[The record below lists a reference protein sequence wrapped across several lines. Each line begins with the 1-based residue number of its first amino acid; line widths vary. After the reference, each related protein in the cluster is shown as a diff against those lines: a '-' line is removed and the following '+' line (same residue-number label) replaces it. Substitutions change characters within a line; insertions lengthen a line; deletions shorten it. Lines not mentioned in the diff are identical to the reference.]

1 MTTSNSNSI
10 DVGATIAPKSDQ
22 LNADDLIVGPR
33 TITLNAVKARAS
45 TGQGDQPIAL
55 CFDGDN
61 GKPYLPCKSMRRVL
75 VHCWGRDGAA
85 YVGRS
90 LTLYRDETVAFGGA
104 TVGGIRIS
112 HMSDLDRAVTMSLTA
127 SKASRKPF
135 TVKPLVVAT
144 SPVKQKKEATAE
156 EKRAKAQTTL
166 DTILDDIAA
175 TEDVNACA
183 AKHADMVARIAAV
196 IPDAPAI
203 VAAAVVGG
211 WKKD

>member
-1 MTTSNSNSI
+1 MTGI
-10 DVGATIAPKSDQ
+10 DLGATIAPKSDQ

-33 TITLNAVKARAS
+33 TIIVTAVKARAS
-45 TGQGDQPIAL
+45 TGQGDQPVAVH
-55 CFDGDN
+55 FEGDG

-75 VHCWGRDGAA
+75 VHVWGRDGGA

-90 LTLYRDETVAFGGA
+90 MTLFRDEAVVFGGA
-104 TVGGIRIS
+104 AVGGIRIS
-112 HMSDLDRAVTMSLTA
+112 HMSELARPVTLSLTA
-127 SKASRKPF
+127 SKASRKPY
-135 TVKPLVVAT
+135 VVQPLVVAT
-144 SPVKQKKEATAE
+144 APVKKAATTE
-156 EKRAKAQTTL
+156 EKRAKAQATL
-166 DTILDDIAA
+166 DTILADIGAA
-175 TEDVNACA
+175 EDGNACA

>member
-1 MTTSNSNSI
+1 MANNNSI

-33 TITLNAVKARAS
+33 IILVTAVKARAS
-45 TGQGDQPIAL
+45 TGQGDQPVAVH
-55 CFDGDN
+55 FEGDA

-75 VHCWGRDGAA
+75 VHVWGRDGGV

-135 TVKPLVVAT
+135 TVKPLAT
-144 SPVKQKKEATAE
+144 TAPTTKKTASVE
-156 EKRAKAQTTL
+156 EKAAKAQAAL
-166 DTILDDIAA
+166 ATILADIES
-175 TEDVNACA
+175 TEDVDA
-183 AKHADMVARIAAV
+183 AIARHADMIARIAGV
-196 IPDAPAI
+196 IPDARLVVDAA
-203 VAAAVVGG
+203 VAARFAR
-211 WKKD
+211 

>member
-1 MTTSNSNSI
+1 MTTNNSI

-33 TITLNAVKARAS
+33 TITLTAVKARAS

-55 CFDGDN
+55 CFEGDG

-85 YVGRS
+85 YVGRA

-112 HMSDLDRAVTMSLTA
+112 HMSHIDRAVTMSLTA

-135 TVKPLVVAT
+135 TVKPLATTTAPTKKVA
-144 SPVKQKKEATAE
+144 SAE
-156 EKRAKAQTTL
+156 EKESKALATL
-166 DTILDDIAA
+166 DTIVADIVSA
-175 TEDVNACA
+175 EDVNAAA
-183 AKHADMVARIAAV
+183 AKHADMIARISSVIPNTRAIVDAAV
-196 IPDAPAI
+196 
-203 VAAAVVGG
+203 AARR
-211 WKKD
+211 KQD

>member
-1 MTTSNSNSI
+1 MTTSNSASI

-33 TITLNAVKARAS
+33 TITLTAVKARAS

-135 TVKPLVVAT
+135 TVKPLAT
-144 SPVKQKKEATAE
+144 STPTTKKAASAE
-156 EKRAKAQTTL
+156 EKAAKAQAALT
-166 DTILDDIAA
+166 TILDDIAA
-175 TEDVNACA
+175 TEDVPA
-183 AKHADMVARIAAV
+183 ALARHADMVARIAAV
-196 IPDAPAI
+196 IPDARA
-203 VAAAVVGG
+203 VVDAAAAALLAR
-211 WKKD
+211 

>member
-1 MTTSNSNSI
+1 MTTSI

-33 TITLNAVKARAS
+33 TITLTAVKARAS

-55 CFDGDN
+55 HFEGDAN
-61 GKPYLPCKSMRRVL
+61 KPYLPCKSMRRVL

-135 TVKPLVVAT
+135 TVKPLAT
-144 SPVKQKKEATAE
+144 TTAPAAKKGASAE
-156 EKRAKAQTTL
+156 EKQAKAQAAL
-166 DTILDDIAA
+166 ATILADIES
-175 TEDVNACA
+175 TEDLDA
-183 AKHADMVARIAAV
+183 ALARHADMIARIAGV
-196 IPDAPAI
+196 ISDARLVVDAA
-203 VAAAVVGG
+203 VAARLTR
-211 WKKD
+211 

>member
-1 MTTSNSNSI
+1 MTGI
-10 DVGATIAPKSDQ
+10 DLGATIAPKSDQ

-33 TITLNAVKARAS
+33 TILVTAVKARAS
-45 TGQGDQPIAL
+45 TGQGDQPVAVH
-55 CFDGDN
+55 FEDDN

-75 VHCWGRDGAA
+75 VHVWGRDGGA

-90 LTLYRDETVAFGGA
+90 MTLFRDEAVVFGGA
-104 TVGGIRIS
+104 AVGGIRIS
-112 HMSDLDRAVTMSLTA
+112 HMSEMARPVTLSLTA
-127 SKASRKPF
+127 SKASRKPY
-135 TVKPLVVAT
+135 VVQPLVVAT
-144 SPVKQKKEATAE
+144 APAKKTATTE
-156 EKRAKAQTTL
+156 EKRAKAQATL
-166 DTILDDIAA
+166 DTILADIGAA
-175 TEDVNACA
+175 EDVNACA

>member
-1 MTTSNSNSI
+1 MTGI
-10 DVGATIAPKSDQ
+10 DLGATIAPKSDQ

-33 TITLNAVKARAS
+33 TILVTAVKARAS
-45 TGQGDQPIAL
+45 TGQGDQPVAVH
-55 CFDGDN
+55 FEADG

-75 VHCWGRDGAA
+75 VHVWGRDGGA

-90 LTLYRDETVAFGGA
+90 LTLFRDDSVVFGGA
-104 TVGGIRIS
+104 AVGGIRIS
-112 HMSDLDRAVTMSLTA
+112 HMSELARPVTLSLTA
-127 SKASRKPF
+127 SKASRKPY
-135 TVKPLVVAT
+135 VVQPLVVAT
-144 SPVKQKKEATAE
+144 APVKKAASAE
-156 EKRAKAQTTL
+156 EKRAKAQATL
-166 DTILDDIAA
+166 DTILADILAA
-175 TEDVNACA
+175 EDINACA

>member
-1 MTTSNSNSI
+1 MTTSI

-33 TITLNAVKARAS
+33 TITLTAVKARAS

-55 CFDGDN
+55 HFEGDAN
-61 GKPYLPCKSMRRVL
+61 KPYLPCKSMRRVL
-75 VHCWGRDGAA
+75 VQCWGRDGAA

-112 HMSDLDRAVTMSLTA
+112 HMSHIDRAVTMSLTA

-135 TVKPLVVAT
+135 TVKPLATTATTTAPTKKVA
-144 SPVKQKKEATAE
+144 SAE
-156 EKRAKAQTTL
+156 EKEAKALATL
-166 DTILDDIAA
+166 DTIVADIVS
-175 TEDVNACA
+175 TEDVDAA
-183 AKHADMVARIAAV
+183 LAKHADMIARIAGV
-196 IPDAPAI
+196 IPNARAI
-203 VAAAVVGG
+203 VDAAIAARIAR
-211 WKKD
+211 

>member
-1 MTTSNSNSI
+1 MTGI
-10 DVGATIAPKSDQ
+10 DLGATIAPKSDQ

-33 TITLNAVKARAS
+33 TILVTAVKARAS
-45 TGQGDQPIAL
+45 TGQGDQPVAVH
-55 CFDGDN
+55 FEGDN

-75 VHCWGRDGAA
+75 VHVWGRDGGA

-90 LTLYRDETVAFGGA
+90 MTLFRDEAVVFGGA
-104 TVGGIRIS
+104 AVGGIRIS
-112 HMSDLDRAVTMSLTA
+112 HMSELARPVTLSLTA
-127 SKASRKPF
+127 SKASRKPY
-135 TVKPLVVAT
+135 VVQPLVVAT
-144 SPVKQKKEATAE
+144 APVKKAASAE
-156 EKRAKAQTTL
+156 EKRAKAQATL
-166 DTILDDIAA
+166 DTILADIAIA
-175 TEDVNACA
+175 EDINACA